1 MENTPRA
8 VLLQFA
14 QLDQLKLFP
23 YLEEARGALGPQAGL
38 LSETLAMTQ
47 LHRFVH
53 RQWRGRPLE
62 DRRALIAAFLA
73 KSIYN
78 LATTRQLS
86 MIATDWPSYQS

>member
-1 MENTPRA
+1 MENAPRA

-14 QLDQLKLFP
+14 QRFQLELFP
-23 YLEEARGALGPQAGL
+23 YLEEASGALGPQAGL

-53 RQWRGRPLE
+53 RQRWGRPLE
-62 DRRALIAAFLA
+62 DCRALIAAFLT

-78 LATTRQLS
+78 LARR
-86 MIATDWPSYQS
+86 AN